1 MELLHPLVFFVAAAF
16 GLIATM
22 VMDFVMDRLPEGRT
36 PPAVAAA
43 AVRGERPEDAGR
55 GAVAL
60 SHYGSGTVAGVV
72 YLGIFILLSMIVP
85 DSTTMSLLALAG
97 AGTIMFG
104 LMIGVFFLGPLS
116 HVGGLTAQ
124 RVGDIKRSWMISAG
138 VYVITVG
145 ICMLL
150 FVQA

>member
-1 MELLHPLVFFVAAAF
+1 MELLHPLVVFVAAVF
-16 GLIATM
+16 GLIATTI
-22 VMDFVMDRLPEGRT
+22 MDFAMDRLPEGRM
-36 PPAVAAA
+36 PPAIAAA
-43 AVRGERPEDAGR
+43 AVSGNKPEDVER
-55 GAVAL
+55 GPVVLA
-60 SHYGSGTVAGVV
+60 HYGSGTVAGVV
-72 YLGIFILLSMIVP
+72 YLGVFALLSMIVP